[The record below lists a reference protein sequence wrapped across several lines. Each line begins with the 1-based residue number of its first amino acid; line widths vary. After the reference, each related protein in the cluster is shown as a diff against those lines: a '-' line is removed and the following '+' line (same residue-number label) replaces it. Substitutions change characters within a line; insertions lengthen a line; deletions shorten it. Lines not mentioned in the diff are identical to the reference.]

1 MTTMADPQVHAEP
14 TRRSFNVD
22 EYMKMA
28 EVGIFSKCGHVEL
41 MDGEILTKSPDS
53 HPQCF
58 TDAMLAALPVPW
70 FPPRYR
76 FSVEDYYAMAEAGIL
91 GMDER
96 VELIDGEII
105 TMSPTGPEHAASV
118 DVGTHLLIPAVRDR
132 AIVRVRGHVRLDDYN
147 QPESDLILLKWRD
160 DFYRYQAPGP
170 NDVLLIIEVSD
181 LSLSYDRNVK
191 LPLYARFGIPEV
203 WIASIPARVVEV
215 YRDPVDGEY
224 TITRVYPPGETV
236 SPLAFND
243 VEVSVSRF
251 IGAVSDERE
260 DNRPASS

>member
-1 MTTMADPQVHAEP
+1 MTTLLDSQIQIEP
-14 TRRSFNVD
+14 THRHFNVD

-41 MDGEILTKSPDS
+41 IDGEILTKSPDS

-58 TDAMLAALPVPW
+58 TDAMLAVMPDPW

-91 GMDER
+91 GIDER

-105 TMSPTGPEHAASV
+105 TMSPIGPEHGASV
-118 DVGTHLLIPAVRDR
+118 DAGTYFLVSLVRNR
-132 AIVRVRGHVRLDDYN
+132 AIVRVQGNVRLDGYN
-147 QPESDLILLKWRD
+147 EPQPDFALLEWRD
-160 DFYRYQAPGP
+160 DFYRHQLPDP
-170 NDVLLIIEVSD
+170 DDVLLIIEVSD
-181 LSLSYDRNVK
+181 SSLSHDRNVK

-203 WIASIPARVVEV
+203 WIANIPVRVVEV

-224 TITRVYPPGETV
+224 TNFRVYKPGEMV
-236 SPLAFND
+236 SPLAFED
-243 VEVSVSRF
+243 VDVSVSRF
-251 IGAVSDERE
+251 IGAVSDEGE
-260 DNRPASS
+260 DNRPRSV